1 MFIDLTGRSKNKTYN
16 TIGQPYKKEYEAYR
30 LYQQQNYGLPLR
42 PQRTVV
48 QFNST
53 YMELV
58 DRWESERGEIT
69 HIQGIAFLLGT
80 FGCAVGLS
88 ITYLVYSDDGL
99 SIAFL
104 GILITTV
111 ICFGILWFV
120 IRLLSRELFT
130 YTYFPVRFNRKN
142 GKVYVIGANKQ
153 VETYDWDKLKIHMQN
168 DINTPWDVRCCDV
181 DDAGIVQRTFSLPFL
196 HTSPNEFLKHHFAF
210 VNAYM
215 NSKTD
220 KDIKQVA
227 DSIRYVFPI
236 HKRKETIRES
246 IERSRFEFYN
256 RWEDMEYPET
266 SLKIDLHYI
275 AATPFW
281 LLKLLGRCLAVLT
294 CTTPHFPFEIE
305 AECDIDPNDKF
316 DLNKNPPNPPRREYS
331 LLEKAGIAV
340 LLLVGS
346 IIGLSVFALFID
358 IMGAA
363 RPHGDYP
370 SFFKMLWDWLLFR
383 WI

>member
-1 MFIDLTGRSKNKTYN
+1 MLIDLAGRSKNKTYN
-16 TIGQPYKKEYEAYR
+16 TIGQPYKKEYEVHR
-30 LYQQQNYGLPLR
+30 LYQQQNYELPLR

-53 YMELV
+53 SMELV
-58 DRWESERGEIT
+58 DRWESEKGSLVVT
-69 HIQGIAFLLGT
+69 YTLGLLLGL
-80 FGCAVGLS
+80 FGLGVCTLIFFKELFDHGFNWAIVAFFIL
-88 ITYLVYSDDGL
+88 IVIL
-99 SIAFL
+99 IAGVWL
-104 GILITTV
+104 GIKI
-111 ICFGILWFV
+111 
-120 IRLLSRELFT
+120 LSRELFT

-153 VETYDWDKLKIHMQN
+153 VETYDWNKLKIHMQN
-168 DINTPWDVRCCDV
+168 DINAPWDVRCCDV
-181 DDAGIVQRTFSLPFL
+181 DNAGIIQRTFSLPFR

-227 DSIRYVFPI
+227 DSIRHVFPI
-236 HKRKETIRES
+236 HRRKEILQES
-246 IERSRFEFYN
+246 IERSRFEYHS
-256 RWEDMEYPET
+256 RWKDMEYPET
-266 SLKIDLHYI
+266 SLKIDLHYL
-275 AATPFW
+275 ASTPFW
-281 LLKLLGRCLAVLT
+281 LLKLLGRRLAVLT

-305 AECDIDPNDKF
+305 AECDINPNDKF
-316 DLNKNPPNPPRREYS
+316 DLNKNLPNPPRREYS
-331 LLEKAGIAV
+331 LLEKAGIGV
-340 LLLVGS
+340 LLIIGS

-370 SFFKMLWDWLLFR
+370 SLFKMLWDVLLFR
-383 WI
+383 WL

>member
-1 MFIDLTGRSKNKTYN
+1 MFIDLTGRSKNKTYS
-16 TIGQPYKKEYEAYR
+16 TIGKPYKEAYEAYR
-30 LYQQQNYGLPLR
+30 LYQNKRYGLPLR

-53 YMELV
+53 YLELV
-58 DRWESERGEIT
+58 DRWESALGEIT
-69 HIQGIAFLLGT
+69 HIHGAVFLLGIVG
-80 FGCAVGLS
+80 FGLCIYFFIYTLINEGFNLF
-88 ITYLVYSDDGL
+88 
-99 SIAFL
+99 AFTMCIF
-104 GILITTV
+104 ILIWGA
-111 ICFGILWFV
+111 GIWFV
-120 IRLLSRELFT
+120 TRILSRELFT

-142 GKVYVIGANKQ
+142 GKVYVIGADKQ
-153 VETYDWDKLKIHMQN
+153 VETYDWNSLKIHMETGVN
-168 DINTPWDVRCCDV
+168 APWDIRCCDV
-181 DDAGIVQRTFSLPFL
+181 DNEGIIRRTFSLPFT
-196 HTSPNEFLKHHFAF
+196 HSSPNEFLQHHFEF
-210 VNAYM
+210 VSAYM
-215 NSKTD
+215 RSKTN

-236 HKRKETIRES
+236 HNRKETLQES
-246 IERSRFEFYN
+246 IERSRFEFYD
-256 RWEDMEYPET
+256 RWKDMEHPET

-281 LLKLLGRCLAVLT
+281 LLKLLGRIVSIKT
-294 CTTPHFPFEIE
+294 CTTPHFPFEIQ

-316 DLNKNPPNPPRREYS
+316 DLNKNPPNPPRQEYS
-331 LLEKAGIAV
+331 LLEKVGIGV
-340 LLLVGS
+340 LLIIGS

-383 WI
+383 WL

>member
-1 MFIDLTGRSKNKTYN
+1 MIDMIGRGKNKTYD
-16 TIGQPYKKEYEAYR
+16 TIGKVYEANNLKYE
-30 LYQQQNYGLPLR
+30 LTPYQRYDYPLR

-69 HIQGIAFLLGT
+69 HIQNAALLLGVAG
-80 FGCAVGLS
+80 FILC
-88 ITYLVYSDDGL
+88 TYISF
-99 SIAFL
+99 S
-104 GILITTV
+104 ILIKEGFNWV
-111 ICFGILWFV
+111 IIAMLLLVMIWGAGVWFV
-120 IRLLSRELFT
+120 IQLLSRELFT

-227 DSIRYVFPI
+227 DSIRHVFPI
-236 HKRKETIRES
+236 HRRKETLQES

-281 LLKLLGRCLAVLT
+281 LLKLLGRRLAVFT

-305 AECDIDPNDKF
+305 AECDIDPKDKF
-316 DLNKNPPNPPRREYS
+316 DLNKNPPNPPRRKYS
-331 LLEKAGIAV
+331 LLEKAGIGV
-340 LLLVGS
+340 LLIVGS

-370 SFFKMLWDWLLFR
+370 SFFKMLWDILLLKWL
-383 WI
+383 

>member
-30 LYQQQNYGLPLR
+30 LYQQQDYGLPLR

-69 HIQGIAFLLGT
+69 HIQGAAFLLGT
-80 FGCAVGLS
+80 VGCAVGVS
-88 ITYLVYSDDGL
+88 ITFLVYSDDGL
-99 SIAFL
+99 SLALL
-104 GILITTV
+104 GIFITTV

-120 IRLLSRELFT
+120 IQLLSRELFT
-130 YTYFPVRFNRKN
+130 YTYFPARFNRKN

-168 DINTPWDVRCCDV
+168 DINAPWDVRCCDV
-181 DDAGIVQRTFSLPFL
+181 GDDGIIQRTFSLPFR
-196 HTSPNEFLKHHFAF
+196 HTSPNEFLKHHFEF
-210 VNAYM
+210 VNTYM

-227 DSIRYVFPI
+227 DSIRHVFPI

-246 IERSRFEFYN
+246 IERSRFEYHN

-266 SLKIDLHYI
+266 SLKIDLHYL
-275 AATPFW
+275 ASTPFW
-281 LLKLLGRCLAVLT
+281 LLKLLGRRLAVLT

-305 AECDIDPNDKF
+305 AECDIDPKDKS
-316 DLNKNPPNPPRREYS
+316 DLNKSPPNPPRREYS
-331 LLEKAGIAV
+331 LLEKVGISV
-340 LLLVGS
+340 LLIIGS

-370 SFFKMLWDWLLFR
+370 SFFKMLWDVLLKWL
-383 WI
+383 